1 MQNNC
6 TINVENSINSGQVFL
21 WRKNK
26 DIWYGVNG
34 QDILKISK
42 AGTVKSYQNTK
53 TDFFRRRDNIEKII
67 KSISKDR
74 VTKKA
79 VKQYLGL
86 RILEQDP
93 FQCLISFIVSS
104 NSNIQKIKNSLEKIS
119 RKFGDRVE
127 FENQEFFLFPKPEKL
142 ANASID
148 EIRSC
153 GVGYRAVEFENQ
165 EFFLFPKPDKLVNA
179 SIGEIRS
186 CGVGYRAR
194 FIKEAAKWTVQKQID
209 FEYLK
214 KCDYQEAKKEICQIP
229 GIGNKVADCIMLF
242 SLNKLESFPLDRWMI
257 RILEKYYSDKFQ
269 LETKTI
275 TEKQYEILHE
285 KIVNHFG
292 PYAGYAQQFLFKME
306 RENYQKKWL

>member
-21 WRKNK
+21 WKKYK

-42 AGTVKSYQNTK
+42 TGTIKSYQNTK
-53 TDFFRRRDNIEKII
+53 TDFFRKKDDIEKII
-67 KSISKDR
+67 KSISKDG

-93 FQCLISFIVSS
+93 FQCLITFIVSS

-119 RKFGDRVE
+119 EKFGEKVE
-127 FENQEFFLFPKPEKL
+127 FEKQEFFLFPKPENL
-142 ANASID
+142 AKASIN
-148 EIRSC
+148 EI
-153 GVGYRAVEFENQ
+153 
-165 EFFLFPKPDKLVNA
+165 K
-179 SIGEIRS
+179 S

-194 FIKEAAKWTVQKQID
+194 FIIEAANMIVLKKID

-214 KCDYQEAKKEICQIP
+214 KCNYLDAKKEICKIP
-229 GIGNKVADCIMLF
+229 GVGNKVADCILLF

-269 LETKTI
+269 LETKSI
-275 TEKQYEILHE
+275 TQKQYEILHE